1 MELTFSTAVGY
12 LLGIMVVFVIA
23 KICLKPLK
31 FIIKIV
37 LNSVIGGAALLVLNT
52 VGKIWGIHI
61 GINGNNAA
69 HTANIFLNSLT
80 PPRIAPIIGYIDI

>member
-31 FIIKIV
+31 SIIKIV
-37 LNSVIGGAALLVLNT
+37 LNSAIGGAALLVLNT

-61 GINGNNAA
+61 GINAITSVIVGILGLPAVIMLLILQ
-69 HTANIFLNSLT
+69 IFF
-80 PPRIAPIIGYIDI
+80 

>member
-61 GINGNNAA
+61 GINAITSVIVGILGLPAVIMLLILQ
-69 HTANIFLNSLT
+69 IFF
-80 PPRIAPIIGYIDI
+80 